1 MFVLGMTGAGEQHAA
16 RGRGA
21 STGHTSAGPAM
32 RDDGRLPEGSRAVL
46 IGVSAYEYAE
56 FPPIR
61 AARNSLDEM
70 RSLLTDPA
78 LCGWPSGQVTVIAN
92 PLSAAGLATTI
103 ADLAEAV
110 TGTLL
115 LYYVGHGVLSAR
127 GELCLTVTSSRP
139 DRPKI
144 SALPWDTVA
153 DVLRDCPA
161 RTRLAILDCCFAG
174 QATQALAGDDDQGLA
189 DITHVEGVY
198 TLTATTGNRTAHVP
212 PAAQQDAACTSF
224 TGALS
229 QLVRSGVAGG
239 ARWLSFG
246 DIYRELRLRL
256 PAQGLPAPSQRGT
269 DAARG
274 FLFAANAAA
283 QPAAAPPPA
292 EPAGTLPPAEPAGT
306 PPPAKAAGT
315 PPPAKAAGTPPPA
328 EAAGTREPP
337 EPGPEPAA
345 PPEPGPEPAA
355 PPQPAGPPQPSRQ
368 ARLVANALRTAN
380 STADEG
386 SKARALVAIA
396 SALAAVDPQRAARL
410 VADAA
415 RVAESVP
422 DAGGRGTALAVALGP
437 LAAIDSDRAER
448 AAYSITGDAAKAQ
461 ALAAIGGALATA
473 DPERATGLIAYAAQ
487 LAESVPDVGHKASAL
502 AVVAQALAVTDSDR
516 AERVA
521 QSIPGAGGRAL
532 ALAGIAQEL
541 ATADPDRSARL
552 IADAE
557 RVAQSISGVTMRA
570 SALAAVTR
578 VLAATDPDRALR
590 HTVDA
595 ERVAQTIPDASRK
608 AATLAAVAKA
618 LAVLDSQ
625 HAERLAQSI
634 TEAGSRACALA
645 AVAAALDPAEPGHT
659 AQRAAG

>member
-1 MFVLGMTGAGEQHAA
+1 VPVGRTPHGEGVPALE
-16 RGRGA
+16 
-21 STGHTSAGPAM
+21 TGPALTAV
-32 RDDGRLPEGSRAVL
+32 GRVPEGSRAIL

-70 RSLLTDPA
+70 RTLLTDPA

-92 PLSAAGLATTI
+92 PLSASGLATTI
-103 ADLAEAV
+103 ADLAEAA

-144 SALPWDTVA
+144 SGLPWDTVA

-174 QATQALAGDDDQGLA
+174 QATQALAGDDDHGLA
-189 DITHVEGVY
+189 GLTHVEGVY
-198 TLTATTGNRTAHVP
+198 TLTATAGNRAAHVP
-212 PAAQQDAACTSF
+212 PAAQQDTACTSF

-239 ARWLSFG
+239 GRWLSFG

-274 FLFAANAAA
+274 FLFTANAAA
-283 QPAAAPPPA
+283 GPP
-292 EPAGTLPPAEPAGT
+292 
-306 PPPAKAAGT
+306 
-315 PPPAKAAGTPPPA
+315 
-328 EAAGTREPP
+328 
-337 EPGPEPAA
+337 
-345 PPEPGPEPAA
+345 A
-355 PPQPAGPPQPSRQ
+355 PPQLPDPEPPGPVEPSRQ
-368 ARLVANALRTAN
+368 ARLVADALRAAN

-386 SKARALVAIA
+386 AKARALVAIG
-396 SALAAVDPQRAARL
+396 SAMAAVDPQRAARL
-410 VADAA
+410 VVDAA
-415 RVAESVP
+415 RVAESIS
-422 DAGGRGTALAVALGP
+422 DAGGRGSALTVALGP
-437 LAAIDSDRAER
+437 LAAIDPDRAER
-448 AAYSITGDAAKAQ
+448 AAHAITGETAKAQ
-461 ALAAIGGALATA
+461 ALAAVGGALATA
-473 DPERATGLIAYAAQ
+473 DQERATGLIAYAAQ
-487 LAESVPDVGHKASAL
+487 LAESVPDAAGKARAL
-502 AVVAQALAVTDSDR
+502 AAVAQALTVTDSDR

-521 QSIPGAGGRAL
+521 QSIPDAGGRAS
-532 ALAGIAQEL
+532 ALAGIAHEL
-541 ATADPDRSARL
+541 AAADPDRSARL
-552 IADAE
+552 LADAE

-590 HTVDA
+590 LTVDA
-595 ERVAQTIPDASRK
+595 ERVAQSIPDANRK

-618 LAVLDSQ
+618 LAVIDSQ

-634 TEAGSRACALA
+634 TEAGSRASALA
-645 AVAAALDPAEPGHT
+645 AVAAALPLHQVP
-659 AQRAAG
+659 

>member
-1 MFVLGMTGAGEQHAA
+1 MSSTPHGEGVPALA
-16 RGRGA
+16 N
-21 STGHTSAGPAM
+21 GPALTAE
-32 RDDGRLPEGSRAVL
+32 GRVPEGSRAIL

-127 GELCLTVTSSRP
+127 GELCLTTTSSRP

-174 QATQALAGDDDQGLA
+174 QATQALASDDDHGLA

-229 QLVRSGVAGG
+229 QLVRSGVPGG

-269 DAARG
+269 DAARE
-274 FLFAANAAA
+274 FLFTANPANAAA
-283 QPAAAPPPA
+283 EPVAGPPPTERAGTQPSAEPVAGQPPAAPVGTGEPPAGDPPPSV
-292 EPAGTLPPAEPAGT
+292 
-306 PPPAKAAGT
+306 
-315 PPPAKAAGTPPPA
+315 
-328 EAAGTREPP
+328 PP
-337 EPGPEPAA
+337 EPPVAHELPEP
-345 PPEPGPEPAA
+345 P
-355 PPQPAGPPQPSRQ
+355 GPPQPSRQ
-368 ARLVANALRTAN
+368 ARLVADALRAAN
-380 STADEG
+380 STADQG

-396 SALAAVDPQRAARL
+396 SALAAVDPPRSARL
-410 VADAA
+410 VVDAA
-415 RVAESVP
+415 RVAQSVS
-422 DAGGRGTALAVALGP
+422 DAGGRGSALAVALGP

-461 ALAAIGGALATA
+461 ALAAIGGALAPA

-487 LAESVPDVGHKASAL
+487 LAESVPDAGHKAAAL
-502 AVVAQALAVTDSDR
+502 AVVAQALAATDSDR

-521 QSIPGAGGRAL
+521 QSIPDAGSRAS
-532 ALAGIAQEL
+532 ALAGLAEEL
-541 ATADPDRSARL
+541 AAADPDRSARL

-570 SALAAVTR
+570 SALAAVAKA
-578 VLAATDPDRALR
+578 LAVTDPGRALR
-590 HTVDA
+590 LTFDA

-618 LAVLDSQ
+618 LAVIDSQ

-645 AVAAALDPAEPGHT
+645 AVAAILDPG
-659 AQRAAG
+659 

>member
-32 RDDGRLPEGSRAVL
+32 TDDGRLPEGSRAVL

-144 SALPWDTVA
+144 SALPWATVA

-292 EPAGTLPPAEPAGT
+292 EPAGTS
-306 PPPAKAAGT
+306 
-315 PPPAKAAGTPPPA
+315 PPA
-328 EAAGTREPP
+328 EAAGTDEPP

-541 ATADPDRSARL
+541 ATADPDRSE
-552 IADAE
+552 I
-557 RVAQSISGVTMRA
+557 
-570 SALAAVTR
+570 
-578 VLAATDPDRALR
+578 
-590 HTVDA
+590 
-595 ERVAQTIPDASRK
+595 
-608 AATLAAVAKA
+608 
-618 LAVLDSQ
+618 
-625 HAERLAQSI
+625 
-634 TEAGSRACALA
+634 
-645 AVAAALDPAEPGHT
+645 
-659 AQRAAG
+659 

>member
-1 MFVLGMTGAGEQHAA
+1 MTA
-16 RGRGA
+16 
-21 STGHTSAGPAM
+21 
-32 RDDGRLPEGSRAVL
+32 DGRLPEGSRAIL

-70 RSLLTDPA
+70 YSLLTDPA
-78 LCGWPSGQVTVIAN
+78 LCGWPSGQVTVVAN
-92 PLSAAGLATTI
+92 PLSAAELATTI
-103 ADLAEAV
+103 ADLAEAA

-153 DVLRDCPA
+153 DVLRECPA

-174 QATQALAGDDDQGLA
+174 QATQALSGDDDQGLA
-189 DITHVEGVY
+189 DITYVEGVY

-212 PAAQQDAACTSF
+212 PAAQQDAARTSF
-224 TGALS
+224 TDALS
-229 QLVRSGVAGG
+229 ELVRSGVAGG
-239 ARWLSFG
+239 GPWLSFG

-269 DAARG
+269 DAAGG
-274 FLFAANAAA
+274 FLFTANAAR
-283 QPAAAPPPA
+283 AATTQPPA
-292 EPAGTLPPAEPAGT
+292 EPAASGV
-306 PPPAKAAGT
+306 
-315 PPPAKAAGTPPPA
+315 
-328 EAAGTREPP
+328 PP
-337 EPGPEPAA
+337 EPAPEPAA
-345 PPEPGPEPAA
+345 SPGLPEHPEPSGLL
-355 PPQPAGPPQPSRQ
+355 GPSRQ
-368 ARLVANALRTAN
+368 AHIVADALRAAN

-386 SKARALVAIA
+386 SKARALVAIG

-410 VADAA
+410 VVDAA
-415 RVAESVP
+415 RVAGSISDADCRGSV
-422 DAGGRGTALAVALGP
+422 LAIVVGP
-437 LAAIDSDRAER
+437 LAAIDPERAER
-448 AAYSITGDAAKAQ
+448 AAHSITGGTSKAQ
-461 ALAAIGGALATA
+461 ALAAVGGALATA

-487 LAESVPDVGHKASAL
+487 LAETVPDASGKASAL
-502 AVVAQALAVTDSDR
+502 AAVAHALAVTDSDR

-521 QSIPGAGGRAL
+521 QSIPDAGGRAP
-532 ALAGIAQEL
+532 ALAGIAEEL

-557 RVAQSISGVTMRA
+557 RTAHSVSGVTMRA

-590 HTVDA
+590 LTVDA
-595 ERVAQTIPDASRK
+595 ERVAQSIPDAARK

-618 LAVLDSQ
+618 LAVTDSQ
-625 HAERLAQSI
+625 RAERLAQSI
-634 TEAGSRACALA
+634 TEAGSRASALA
-645 AVAAALDPAEPGHT
+645 AVAAALDPAEPD
-659 AQRAAG
+659 QIIQPAAD